1 MDDKTTTTT
10 NNSTSISA
18 AAAAI
23 VAATLA
29 ATCSNNNGSLSLSN
43 IATSNSNPQLCVN
56 DLLHPTAKAESL
68 LEALTT
74 EQLNVIEQTLN
85 KIREKK
91 HLSEGNALDGVCY
104 CVYV

>member
-1 MDDKTTTTT
+1 MNDKTT
-10 NNSTSISA
+10 NNNTSISA

-29 ATCSNNNGSLSLSN
+29 ATCSNNNNNGSLSLS
-43 IATSNSNPQLCVN
+43 TMSSNNNSQLCVN

-91 HLSEGNALDGVCY
+91 HLVEGKCIDQDMSLCI
-104 CVYV
+104 

>member
-1 MDDKTTTTT
+1 MDDKTT
-10 NNSTSISA
+10 NNNTSISA

-29 ATCSNNNGSLSLSN
+29 ATCSNNNNNGSLSLSN
-43 IATSNSNPQLCVN
+43 MSSNNNSQLCVN

-91 HLSEGNALDGVCY
+91 HLVEGKCIDQDMSLCI
-104 CVYV
+104 

>member
-1 MDDKTTTTT
+1 MDDKTT
-10 NNSTSISA
+10 NNNTSISA

-29 ATCSNNNGSLSLSN
+29 ATCSNNNNNNNNGSLSLSN
-43 IATSNSNPQLCVN
+43 MSSNNNSQLCVN

-91 HLSEGNALDGVCY
+91 HLVEGKCIDQDMSLCI
-104 CVYV
+104 

>member
-1 MDDKTTTTT
+1 M
-10 NNSTSISA
+10 
-18 AAAAI
+18 
-23 VAATLA
+23 
-29 ATCSNNNGSLSLSN
+29 
-43 IATSNSNPQLCVN
+43 N

-91 HLSEGNALDGVCY
+91 HLSEGNALDGRVI
-104 CVYV
+104 VYMFEIKRD